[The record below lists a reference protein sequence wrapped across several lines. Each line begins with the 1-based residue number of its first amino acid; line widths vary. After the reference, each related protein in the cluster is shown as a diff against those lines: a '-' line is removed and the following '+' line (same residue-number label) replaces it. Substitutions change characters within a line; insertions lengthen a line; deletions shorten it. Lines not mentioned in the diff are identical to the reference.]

1 MGDPTV
7 KELEQRVEEL
17 EATVRG
23 LTDELVDTTERL
35 RQLENGSS
43 GGGATQTGGT
53 GREGGSADGSGSQ
66 QASEPEPDATADHPV
81 QSSSEDDGA
90 FIEADGSVQDDA
102 AEQAEQ
108 AEEETATDTN
118 EGEDSDDIIV
128 A

>member
-35 RQLENGSS
+35 RQLEGGSS
-43 GGGATQTGGT
+43 GGRASQAGGT
-53 GREGGSADGSGSQ
+53 GRDGSSADGSGSQ
-66 QASEPEPDATADHPV
+66 PASEPEPDATADHPV

-90 FIEADGSVQDDA
+90 LVEADGSVQDDSV
-102 AEQAEQ
+102 EP
-108 AEEETATDTN
+108 AEEDTATDTS